1 MIRIKMA
8 VLKHGYDASLQP
20 ASYSR
25 RPEFL
30 FMASKIAVQSSDTII
45 LPEFTW
51 DDPLIRRY
59 DLNGPRY
66 TSYPTAVEFNQT
78 YPIGDMVRAAA
89 RSKAIGRPL
98 SLYTHI
104 PFCAHLCYYC
114 ACNKVI
120 TKKRNNAQPYVQ
132 RLLKEAAMQA
142 ELFGADRPV
151 KQLHLGGGTPTFLP
165 RDVMRELMHGYG
177 ELFNL
182 QTDGSHDYSI
192 EIDPREVDQDTLSA
206 LWELGFNRI
215 SLGVQDVNPQVQ
227 KAVNRVQPK
236 EMTRGV
242 LNEAR
247 RLGFGS
253 INLDLIYGL
262 PYQTP
267 DSFAE
272 TLEEVIDMSPDRL
285 SVFSYAH
292 LPERFYPQ
300 TRLKGDTMPSPQQKL
315 TILHNTINRLL
326 DAGYEYIGM
335 DHFAKPDD
343 SLAVAQRAG
352 RLHRNFQGYTTH
364 SDCDLVSLGVSAIGQ
379 TDDAYFQN
387 NHDLP
392 SWKAAIDSGQL
403 AITKGVNLTRD
414 DRLRRWVI
422 GQLICQFRLD
432 RQQFTAE
439 WNEDFDQYFA
449 DELSRLKPMMAD
461 ELIADNGRVLQVQ
474 PAGRL
479 LIRAICQIFDA
490 YRKEGATK
498 RFSRI
503 I

>member
-1 MIRIKMA
+1 
-8 VLKHGYDASLQP
+8 
-20 ASYSR
+20 
-25 RPEFL
+25 
-30 FMASKIAVQSSDTII
+30 MASNPDSQTAEST
-45 LPEFTW
+45 LPEFIW
-51 DDPLIRRY
+51 DDALIKRY
-59 DLNGPRY
+59 DLSGPRY
-66 TSYPTAVEFNQT
+66 TSYPTAVEFDQN
-78 YPIGDMVRAAA
+78 YPVEQMVQAAA
-89 RSKAIGRPL
+89 RSKASNRPL
-98 SLYTHI
+98 SLYTHL

-120 TKKRNNAQPYVQ
+120 TKKRDKAMPYVE
-132 RLLKEAAMQA
+132 RVLKEAAMQS

-151 KQLHLGGGTPTFLP
+151 KQLHWGGGTPTFLP
-165 RDVMRELMHGYG
+165 NDVMQELMEGYA

-182 QTDGSHDYSI
+182 QSGDERDYSV
-192 EIDPREVDQDTLSA
+192 EIDPREVDQDTLPT
-206 LWELGFNRI
+206 LWKLGFNRI
-215 SLGVQDVNPQVQ
+215 SLGVQDVNPVVQ
-227 KAVNRVQPK
+227 KAVNRIQPR
-236 EMTRGV
+236 EMTEAV
-242 LNEAR
+242 LTEAR
-247 RLGFGS
+247 QLGFHS

-262 PYQTP
+262 PHQTP
-267 DSFAE
+267 ESFAE
-272 TLEEVIDMSPDRL
+272 TLEAVLEMSPDRL

-292 LPERFYPQ
+292 LPDRFYPQ
-300 TRLKGDTMPSPQQKL
+300 TRIKNDTLPTPQQKL

-326 DAGYEYIGM
+326 EAGYEYIGM

-392 SWKAAIDSGQL
+392 TWEASIDAGKL

-414 DRLRRWVI
+414 DRIRRWVI

-432 RQQFTAE
+432 RQQFAAE
-439 WNEDFDQYFA
+439 WQEDFDRYFA
-449 DELSRLKPMMAD
+449 DELSRLRPMIAD
-461 ELIADNGRVLQVQ
+461 ELVSDNSQILQVQ
-474 PAGRL
+474 PNGRL
-479 LIRAICQIFDA
+479 LIRAICQIFDL
-490 YRKEGATK
+490 YRKEGASQ

>member
-1 MIRIKMA
+1 
-8 VLKHGYDASLQP
+8 
-20 ASYSR
+20 
-25 RPEFL
+25 
-30 FMASKIAVQSSDTII
+30 MASPIAAKALNTII

-51 DDPLIRRY
+51 DDALIQRY
-59 DLNGPRY
+59 DLSGPRY

-78 YPIGDMVRAAA
+78 YPTDDMVQAAT
-89 RSKAIGRPL
+89 RSKASGRPL

-120 TKKRNNAQPYVQ
+120 SRKYNKARPYVQ
-132 RLLKEAAMQA
+132 RLLKEGAMQA
-142 ELFGADRPV
+142 QLFGAERPV

-165 RDVMRELMHGYG
+165 QSDMRELMHGYG

-182 QTDGSHDYSI
+182 QTDGSQDYSI
-192 EIDPREVDQDTLSA
+192 EIDPREVDEDTLA
-206 LWELGFNRI
+206 NLWDLGFNRI
-215 SLGVQDVNPQVQ
+215 SLGVQDLNYQVQ
-227 KAVNRVQPK
+227 KAVNRVQSQ

-242 LNEAR
+242 LDQAR

-267 DSFAE
+267 QSFAE

-292 LPERFYPQ
+292 LPSRFYPQ
-300 TRLKGDTMPSPQQKL
+300 TRIKDDTMPTPQQKL
-315 TILHNTINRLL
+315 SILHNSINRLL
-326 DAGYEYIGM
+326 EAGYEYIGM

-343 SLAVAQRAG
+343 TLSVAQRAG
-352 RLHRNFQGYTTH
+352 QLHRNFQGYTTH
-364 SDCDLVSLGVSAIGQ
+364 ADCDLVSLGVSAIGQ

-387 NHDLP
+387 NHDLAAWE
-392 SWKAAIDSGQL
+392 SAIDDGKL
-403 AITKGVNLTRD
+403 ATTKGVNLTRD

-432 RQQFTAE
+432 REQFSAG
-439 WNEDFDQYFA
+439 WQEDFDHYFA

-461 ELIADNGRVLQVQ
+461 ELIADNGSILQVQ

-479 LIRAICQIFDA
+479 LIRAICQIFDI
-490 YRKEGATK
+490 YRKQGASQ

>member
-1 MIRIKMA
+1 M
-8 VLKHGYDASLQP
+8 V
-20 ASYSR
+20 
-25 RPEFL
+25 
-30 FMASKIAVQSSDTII
+30 SDSAPQTAEST
-45 LPEFTW
+45 LPEFIW
-51 DDPLIRRY
+51 DDALIKRY
-59 DLNGPRY
+59 DLSGPRY
-66 TSYPTAVEFNQT
+66 TSYPTAVEFNQN
-78 YPIGDMVRAAA
+78 YPVEQMVEAAA
-89 RSKAIGRPL
+89 RSKASDRPL
-98 SLYTHI
+98 SLYTHL

-120 TKKRNNAQPYVQ
+120 TKKRDKAMPYVE
-132 RLLKEAAMQA
+132 RLLKEAAMQSK
-142 ELFGADRPV
+142 LFGADRPV
-151 KQLHLGGGTPTFLP
+151 KQLHWGGGTPTFLP
-165 RDVMRELMHGYG
+165 NDVMQELMAGYA

-182 QTDGSHDYSI
+182 QSGDERDYSV
-192 EIDPREVDQDTLSA
+192 EIDPREVDQDTLPT
-206 LWELGFNRI
+206 LWKLGFNRI

-227 KAVNRVQPK
+227 KAVNRIQPR
-236 EMTRGV
+236 EMTEAV
-242 LNEAR
+242 LSEAR
-247 RLGFGS
+247 QLGFRS

-262 PYQTP
+262 PHQTP
-267 DSFAE
+267 ESFAD
-272 TLEEVIDMSPDRL
+272 TLEAVLEMSPDRL

-292 LPERFYPQ
+292 LPDRFYPQ
-300 TRLKGDTMPSPQQKL
+300 TRIKNDTLPSPQQKL

-326 DAGYEYIGM
+326 EAGYEYIGM

-392 SWKAAIDSGQL
+392 AWEASIDAGQL

-432 RQQFTAE
+432 RQQFAAQWQE
-439 WNEDFDQYFA
+439 NFDSYFA
-449 DELSRLKPMMAD
+449 DELARLRPMIAD
-461 ELIADNGRVLQVQ
+461 ELICDNGQVLQVE

-479 LIRAICQIFDA
+479 LIRAICQIFDS
-490 YRKEGATK
+490 YRKEGASQ

>member
-1 MIRIKMA
+1 MTPTSA
-8 VLKHGYDASLQP
+8 LKAQDA
-20 ASYSR
+20 
-25 RPEFL
+25 
-30 FMASKIAVQSSDTII
+30 T
-45 LPEFTW
+45 LPEFIW
-51 DDPLIRRY
+51 DDALIRRY
-59 DLNGPRY
+59 DLSGPRY
-66 TSYPTAVEFNQT
+66 TSYPTAVEFNQN
-78 YPIGDMVRAAA
+78 YPIEDMVKAAA
-89 RSKAIGRPL
+89 RSKASGRPL
-98 SLYTHI
+98 SLYTHL

-120 TKKRNNAQPYVQ
+120 TKKRDKAMPYVE
-132 RLLKEAAMQA
+132 RVLKEAAIQSK
-142 ELFGADRPV
+142 LFGADRPV
-151 KQLHLGGGTPTFLP
+151 TQLHWGGGTPTFLP
-165 RDVMRELMHGYG
+165 KDVMEHLMAGYG
-177 ELFNL
+177 ELFKL
-182 QTDGSHDYSI
+182 QTGEERDYSV
-192 EIDPREVDQDTLSA
+192 EIDPREVDQDTLPT
-206 LWELGFNRI
+206 LWNLGFNRI
-215 SLGVQDVNPQVQ
+215 SLGVQDVNPEVQ
-227 KAVNRVQPK
+227 KAVNRIQPRA
-236 EMTRGV
+236 MTEAV

-247 RLGFGS
+247 RIGFRS

-267 DSFAE
+267 ESFAE
-272 TLEEVIDMSPDRL
+272 TLEAVIEMSPDRL

-300 TRLKGDTMPSPQQKL
+300 TRIQGDTLPSPQQKL

-326 DAGYEYIGM
+326 EAGYEYIGM

-343 SLAVAQRAG
+343 SLAVAQREG

-364 SDCDLVSLGVSAIGQ
+364 SECDLVSLGVSAIGQ

-392 SWKAAIDSGQL
+392 SWEAAIDAGQL

-414 DRLRRWVI
+414 DRIRRWVI

-432 RQQFTAE
+432 RQLFADV
-439 WNEDFDQYFA
+439 WNEDLNRYFS
-449 DELSRLKPMMAD
+449 DELSRLKPMVQD
-461 ELIADNGRVLQVQ
+461 ELIADDGNALQVQ

-479 LIRAICQIFDA
+479 LIRAICQIFDL
-490 YRKEGATK
+490 YRKEGASQ

>member
-1 MIRIKMA
+1 
-8 VLKHGYDASLQP
+8 
-20 ASYSR
+20 
-25 RPEFL
+25 
-30 FMASKIAVQSSDTII
+30 MASNPDSQTAEST
-45 LPEFTW
+45 LPEFIW
-51 DDPLIRRY
+51 DDALIKRY
-59 DLNGPRY
+59 DLSGPRY
-66 TSYPTAVEFNQT
+66 TSYPTAVEFDQN
-78 YPIGDMVRAAA
+78 YPVEQMVQAAA
-89 RSKAIGRPL
+89 RSKASNRPL
-98 SLYTHI
+98 SLYTHL

-120 TKKRNNAQPYVQ
+120 TKKRDKAMPYVE
-132 RLLKEAAMQA
+132 RVLKEAAMQS

-151 KQLHLGGGTPTFLP
+151 KQLHWGGGTPTFLP
-165 RDVMRELMHGYG
+165 NDVMQELMEGYA

-182 QTDGSHDYSI
+182 QSGDERDYSV
-192 EIDPREVDQDTLSA
+192 EIDPREVDQDTLPT
-206 LWELGFNRI
+206 LWKLGFNRI
-215 SLGVQDVNPQVQ
+215 SLGVQDVNPVVQ
-227 KAVNRVQPK
+227 KAVNRIQPR
-236 EMTRGV
+236 EMTEAV
-242 LNEAR
+242 LTEAR
-247 RLGFGS
+247 QLGFHS

-262 PYQTP
+262 PHQTP
-267 DSFAE
+267 ESFAQ
-272 TLEEVIDMSPDRL
+272 TLEAVLEMSPDRL

-292 LPERFYPQ
+292 LPDRFYPQ
-300 TRLKGDTMPSPQQKL
+300 TRIKNDTLPTPQQKL

-326 DAGYEYIGM
+326 EAGYEYIGM

-392 SWKAAIDSGQL
+392 TWEASIDAGKL

-414 DRLRRWVI
+414 DRIRRWVI

-432 RQQFTAE
+432 RQQFAAE
-439 WNEDFDQYFA
+439 WQEDFDRYFA
-449 DELSRLKPMMAD
+449 DELSRLRPMIAD
-461 ELIADNGRVLQVQ
+461 ELVSDNSQILQVQ
-474 PAGRL
+474 PNGRL
-479 LIRAICQIFDA
+479 LIRAICQIFDL
-490 YRKEGATK
+490 YRKEGASQ

>member
-1 MIRIKMA
+1 
-8 VLKHGYDASLQP
+8 
-20 ASYSR
+20 
-25 RPEFL
+25 
-30 FMASKIAVQSSDTII
+30 MASNTAPQTAEST
-45 LPEFTW
+45 LPEFMW
-51 DDPLIRRY
+51 DDALIKRY
-59 DLNGPRY
+59 DLSGPRY
-66 TSYPTAVEFNQT
+66 TSYPTAVEFNQS
-78 YPIGDMVRAAA
+78 YPIEQMVEAAA
-89 RSKAIGRPL
+89 RSKASNRPL
-98 SLYTHI
+98 SLYTHL

-120 TKKRNNAQPYVQ
+120 TKKRDKAMPYVE
-132 RLLKEAAMQA
+132 RLLKEAAMQSK
-142 ELFGADRPV
+142 LFGADRPV
-151 KQLHLGGGTPTFLP
+151 KQLHWGGGTPTFLP
-165 RDVMRELMHGYG
+165 NDVMQELMAGYA

-182 QTDGSHDYSI
+182 QSGDEHDYSV
-192 EIDPREVDQDTLSA
+192 EIDPREVDQDTLPT
-206 LWELGFNRI
+206 LWKLGFNRI
-215 SLGVQDVNPQVQ
+215 SLGVQDVNPEVQ
-227 KAVNRVQPK
+227 KAVNRIQPR
-236 EMTRGV
+236 EMTEAV
-242 LNEAR
+242 LREAR
-247 RLGFGS
+247 QLGFGS

-262 PYQTP
+262 PHQTP
-267 DSFAE
+267 ESFAD
-272 TLEEVIDMSPDRL
+272 TLEAVIDMSPDRL

-292 LPERFYPQ
+292 LPDRFYPQ
-300 TRLKGDTMPSPQQKL
+300 TRIKNDTLPSPQQKL

-326 DAGYEYIGM
+326 EAGYEYIGM

-392 SWKAAIDSGQL
+392 AWEASIDAGTL
-403 AITKGVNLTRD
+403 AITKGVNLSRD

-432 RQQFTAE
+432 RQQFSAE
-439 WNEDFDQYFA
+439 WQEDFDSYFA
-449 DELSRLKPMMAD
+449 DELARLRPMIAD
-461 ELIADNGRVLQVQ
+461 ELIGDNGQVLQVE

-479 LIRAICQIFDA
+479 LIRAICQIFDL
-490 YRKEGATK
+490 YRKEGASQ

>member
-1 MIRIKMA
+1 
-8 VLKHGYDASLQP
+8 
-20 ASYSR
+20 
-25 RPEFL
+25 
-30 FMASKIAVQSSDTII
+30 MASNPAPQTAEST
-45 LPEFTW
+45 LPEFIW
-51 DDPLIRRY
+51 DDALIKRY
-59 DLNGPRY
+59 DLSGPRY
-66 TSYPTAVEFNQT
+66 TSYPTAVEFDQN
-78 YPIGDMVRAAA
+78 YPVEQMVQAAA
-89 RSKAIGRPL
+89 RSKASNRPL
-98 SLYTHI
+98 SLYTHL

-120 TKKRNNAQPYVQ
+120 TKKRDKAMPYVE
-132 RLLKEAAMQA
+132 RVLKEAAMQS

-151 KQLHLGGGTPTFLP
+151 KQLHWGGGTPTFLP
-165 RDVMRELMHGYG
+165 NDVMQELMEGYA

-182 QTDGSHDYSI
+182 QSGDERDYSV
-192 EIDPREVDQDTLSA
+192 EIDPREVDQDTLPT
-206 LWELGFNRI
+206 LWKLGFNRI
-215 SLGVQDVNPQVQ
+215 SLGVQDINPKVQ
-227 KAVNRVQPK
+227 KAVNRIQPR
-236 EMTRGV
+236 EMTEAV

-247 RLGFGS
+247 QLGFHS

-262 PYQTP
+262 PHQTP
-267 DSFAE
+267 ESFAD
-272 TLEEVIDMSPDRL
+272 TLEVVLEMSPDRL

-292 LPERFYPQ
+292 LPDRFYPQ
-300 TRLKGDTMPSPQQKL
+300 TRIKDDTLPSPQQKL
-315 TILHNTINRLL
+315 IILHNTINRLL
-326 DAGYEYIGM
+326 EAGYEYIGM

-392 SWKAAIDSGQL
+392 TWEASIDAGQL

-432 RQQFTAE
+432 RQQFAAE
-439 WNEDFDQYFA
+439 WSEDFDRYFA
-449 DELSRLKPMMAD
+449 DELSRLKPMIAD
-461 ELIADNGRVLQVQ
+461 ELVSDNGQILQVQ

-479 LIRAICQIFDA
+479 LIRAICQIFDF
-490 YRKEGATK
+490 YRKEGASQ

>member
-1 MIRIKMA
+1 MS
-8 VLKHGYDASLQP
+8 VSLAAAESALP
-20 ASYSR
+20 A
-25 RPEFL
+25 F
-30 FMASKIAVQSSDTII
+30 I
-45 LPEFTW
+45 W
-51 DDPLIRRY
+51 DDALIRRY
-59 DLNGPRY
+59 DLSGPRY
-66 TSYPTAVEFNQT
+66 TSYPTAVEFSPACGARDMIQAAERSRASGG
-78 YPIGDMVRAAA
+78 PI
-89 RSKAIGRPL
+89 
-98 SLYTHI
+98 SLYTHL

-120 TKKRNNAQPYVQ
+120 TRKRDKAMPYVE
-132 RLLKEAAMQA
+132 RLLKEAAMQSQ
-142 ELFGADRPV
+142 LFGADRPV
-151 KQLHLGGGTPTFLP
+151 QQLHWGGGTPTFLP
-165 RDVMRELMHGYG
+165 KDVMEHLMAGYG

-182 QTDGSHDYSI
+182 QSGDDRDYSV
-192 EIDPREVDQDTLSA
+192 EIDPREVDDDTLPT
-206 LWELGFNRI
+206 LWKLGFNRI

-227 KAVNRVQPK
+227 KAVNRIQPR
-236 EMTRGV
+236 EMTEAV

-247 RLGFGS
+247 RIGFRS

-267 DSFAE
+267 ESFAE
-272 TLEEVIDMSPDRL
+272 TLESVLDMSPDRL

-300 TRLKGDTMPSPQQKL
+300 TRIQDDTLPSSQQKL

-326 DAGYEYIGM
+326 EAGYEYIGM
-335 DHFAKPDD
+335 DHFARPDD
-343 SLAVAQRAG
+343 SLAVAQREG

-379 TDDAYFQN
+379 TDEAYFQN

-392 SWKAAIDSGQL
+392 AWEQAIDAGEL
-403 AITKGVNLTRD
+403 ATIRGVGLSRND
-414 DRLRRWVI
+414 QIRRWVI

-432 RQQFTAE
+432 REQLKAA
-439 WNEDFDQYFA
+439 WGVSFDGYFA
-449 DELSRLKPMMAD
+449 DELRRLRTLIQD
-461 ELIADNGRVLQVQ
+461 ELVADDGRVLQVQ

-479 LIRAICQIFDA
+479 LIRAICQIFDL
-490 YRKEGATK
+490 YRKEGASQ

>member
-1 MIRIKMA
+1 MTSIA
-8 VLKHGYDASLQP
+8 PQAPSLP
-20 ASYSR
+20 G
-25 RPEFL
+25 F
-30 FMASKIAVQSSDTII
+30 I
-45 LPEFTW
+45 W
-51 DDPLIRRY
+51 DDALIQRY
-59 DLNGPRY
+59 DLSGPRY
-66 TSYPTAVEFNQT
+66 TSYPTAVEFDQN
-78 YPIGDMVRAAA
+78 YPIQNMAEAAA
-89 RSKAIGRPL
+89 RSKASGRSL
-98 SLYTHI
+98 SLYTHL

-120 TKKRNNAQPYVQ
+120 TKKRDKALPYVN
-132 RLLKEAAMQA
+132 RLLKEAALQS

-151 KQLHLGGGTPTFLP
+151 TQLHWGGGTPTFLP
-165 RDVMRELMHGYG
+165 ADVMKMLMQGYS

-182 QTDGSHDYSI
+182 QSDSERDYSV
-192 EIDPREVDQDTLSA
+192 EIDPREVDQDTLPT
-206 LWELGFNRI
+206 LRELGFNRI
-215 SLGVQDVNPQVQ
+215 SLGVQDVNTKVQ
-227 KAVNRVQPK
+227 KAVNRIQPRALT
-236 EMTRGV
+236 EAV

-247 RLGFGS
+247 RLDFRS

-262 PYQTP
+262 PHQTP
-267 DSFAE
+267 ESFAE
-272 TLEEVIDMSPDRL
+272 TLEAVIEMSPDRL

-292 LPERFYPQ
+292 LPDRFYPQ
-300 TRLKGDTMPSPQQKL
+300 TRILADTLPTPQQKL

-326 DAGYEYIGM
+326 EAGYEYIGM

-343 SLAVAQRAG
+343 SLAVAQREG

-364 SDCDLVSLGVSAIGQ
+364 SECDLVSLGVSAIGQ

-392 SWKAAIDSGQL
+392 SWESAIDAGRL

-414 DRLRRWVI
+414 DRIRRWVI

-432 RQQFTAE
+432 RQQFADV
-439 WNEDFDQYFA
+439 WKEDLDLYFS
-449 DELSRLKPMMAD
+449 DELNRLKPMVQD
-461 ELIADNGRVLQVQ
+461 ELISDDGHLLQVQ

-479 LIRAICQIFDA
+479 LIRAICQIFDL
-490 YRKEGATK
+490 YRKEGASQ